1 MIISNSTPI
10 LHLGKVGHLNLLQK
24 CFEKISIP
32 EEVFLEISAL
42 PESIEAILLQQALA
56 EKWIEMEKVPLAPE
70 LELFSGLDIGELKA
84 ISLALKKR
92 KPLLIDD
99 KAGKQVAILFHVEAH
114 GTLFVILEAYRR
126 KFISQDEAIGIV
138 NSMMRN
144 EFYLASEVY
153 ALFLEL
159 IKGR

>member
-10 LHLGKVGHLNLLQK
+10 LHLGKVGHLDLLRK
-24 CFEKISIP
+24 CFSKISIP
-32 EEVFLEISAL
+32 EEVFLEISAF
-42 PESIEAILLQQALA
+42 PESLEAILLHQALA
-56 EKWIEMEKVPLAPE
+56 EKWIEMEKVSLAPE

-114 GTLFVILEAYRR
+114 GTLFVILEAYRQKCINR
-126 KFISQDEAIGIV
+126 NQAIEIV
-138 NSMMRN
+138 NTMMRN
-144 EFYLASEVY
+144 EFYLSSEVY

-159 IKGR
+159 INER

>member
-24 CFEKISIP
+24 CFTKISIP
-32 EEVFLEISAL
+32 EEVFLEISTFPKSL
-42 PESIEAILLQQALA
+42 EAILLHRALA

-70 LELFSGLDIGELKA
+70 LELFSGLDLGELKA
-84 ISLALKKR
+84 ISLALKKK

-114 GTLFVILEAYRR
+114 GTLFVILEAYRQKYINR
-126 KFISQDEAIGIV
+126 NEAIKIV
-138 NSMMRN
+138 NRMMRN

-159 IKGR
+159 IDMK